1 MFDDPKITKV
11 IIFALIGIIVVLTIA
26 VIYLAVKK
34 NTYYVDEEGNEITHF
49 RKAGND
55 SDVPPVRQAAPVSM
69 PVEEQPEPDFDE
81 IEDAVDGSTL
91 DVPTASVPEE
101 VSSVD
106 IAVTIDNSDTN
117 EHRISGFPCLMGRDA
132 GCDLVIREP
141 AVSRRHAQLMCENG
155 GLYLEDVSEHNGT
168 YLNGVKLPSLGKA
181 KVHEGDV
188 INLGRAEIVI
198 GRIRY

>member
-34 NTYYVDEEGNEITHF
+34 NTYYVDEEGNEITSF
-49 RKAGND
+49 KKANTNNI
-55 SDVPPVRQAAPVSM
+55 VPPVRQAPVSV

-81 IEDAVDGSTL
+81 IEEAIDGGSTL
-91 DVPTASVPEE
+91 EVPTASIPED

-106 IAVTIDNSDTN
+106 IAVTIDNAETN

-141 AVSRRHAQLMCENG
+141 AVSRRHAQLICENG

-188 INLGRAEIVI
+188 INLGRAEIEI